1 MRKFVILSDD
11 LNKKRLKRE
20 GQKFNVNAIIVF
32 TKEFDKRDFG
42 KFQNYTYEMIYNN
55 EYPILVKMGAPLQL
69 RKKIIAA
76 ALSEL
81 EERGDSIDDVLS
93 NEISVS
99 GSDEV
104 FPNERSVDETLNKC
118 IIVESDDGS
127 PNERSI
133 EYDTQF
139 SIVNEFQQLPVKDQ
153 NTIKT
158 LIELL
163 KHAEPDIVSS
173 LKEIIDSQ
181 YFLFSE
187 YQQLSKESQNIVIK
201 LMKVLKH
208 ADTDTILSIKTI
220 IKMFCNNCIK

>member
-1 MRKFVILSDD
+1 
-11 LNKKRLKRE
+11 
-20 GQKFNVNAIIVF
+20 
-32 TKEFDKRDFG
+32 
-42 KFQNYTYEMIYNN
+42 
-55 EYPILVKMGAPLQL
+55 
-69 RKKIIAA
+69 
-76 ALSEL
+76 
-81 EERGDSIDDVLS
+81 
-93 NEISVS
+93 
-99 GSDEV
+99 
-104 FPNERSVDETLNKC
+104 
-118 IIVESDDGS
+118 
-127 PNERSI
+127 
-133 EYDTQF
+133 
-139 SIVNEFQQLPVKDQ
+139 LPVKDQ